1 MIRLVTITPDN
12 WRLGLSVRE
21 DKYDYVSDSSGI
33 LARTYAYRDNRS
45 QAFVIYDD
53 NVPVGMAMYHD
64 LDDWKAYDFSQFFID
79 HRYQRKGYG
88 LKAAE
93 MILEKMKADGKYDRV
108 VLCYINGD
116 EAAKNLYEKL
126 GFHHTGQADED
137 EIIMEKNFTVNSG
150 LLIYSV
156 ENFALCCMISPAF
169 LSTIYQILCYAI
181 SGTSIQVSSFHV
193 FLGGDMVLRANDKR
207 NKLPSASTCSYFF

>member
-1 MIRLVTITPDN
+1 MQFVGGELMIHLVTITPDN

-21 DKYDYVSDSSGI
+21 DQYDYVSDSSGI
-33 LARTYAYRDNRS
+33 LARAYAYRDNRS

-126 GFHHTGQADED
+126 GFNHTGQADDD
-137 EIIMEKNFTVNSG
+137 EIIMEK
-150 LLIYSV
+150 
-156 ENFALCCMISPAF
+156 
-169 LSTIYQILCYAI
+169 
-181 SGTSIQVSSFHV
+181 
-193 FLGGDMVLRANDKR
+193 DLR
-207 NKLPSASTCSYFF
+207 

>member
-12 WRLGLSVRE
+12 WRLGLTVRE
-21 DKYDYVSDSSGI
+21 DQYDYVSDSSGI
-33 LARTYAYRDNRS
+33 LARAYAYRDNRS
-45 QAFVIYDD
+45 QAFVIYD
-53 NVPVGMAMYHD
+53 D

-126 GFHHTGQADED
+126 GFHHTGQEDED
-137 EIIMEKNFTVNSG
+137 EIIMEK
-150 LLIYSV
+150 
-156 ENFALCCMISPAF
+156 
-169 LSTIYQILCYAI
+169 IL
-181 SGTSIQVSSFHV
+181 
-193 FLGGDMVLRANDKR
+193 R
-207 NKLPSASTCSYFF
+207 

>member
-1 MIRLVTITPDN
+1 MQFVGGELMIRLVTITPDN

-21 DKYDYVSDSSGI
+21 DQYDYVSDSSGI
-33 LARTYAYRDNRS
+33 LARAYAYRDNRS

-88 LKAAE
+88 LKPAE

-116 EAAKNLYEKL
+116 EAAKISMKNL
-126 GFHHTGQADED
+126 
-137 EIIMEKNFTVNSG
+137 V
-150 LLIYSV
+150 LI
-156 ENFALCCMISPAF
+156 
-169 LSTIYQILCYAI
+169 
-181 SGTSIQVSSFHV
+181 IQVRQMRMRSSWKKFYGK
-193 FLGGDMVLRANDKR
+193 FR
-207 NKLPSASTCSYFF
+207 SAYLFR

>member
-21 DKYDYVSDSSGI
+21 DQYDYVSDSSGI
-33 LARTYAYRDNRS
+33 LARAYAYRDNRS

-93 MILEKMKADGKYDRV
+93 MILEKMKADGKHDRV
-108 VLCYINGD
+108 FMFFSVVIWFSGRMIKEINCLVPQP
-116 EAAKNLYEKL
+116 AVTSFSYVWKL
-126 GFHHTGQADED
+126 
-137 EIIMEKNFTVNSG
+137 I
-150 LLIYSV
+150 
-156 ENFALCCMISPAF
+156 CW
-169 LSTIYQILCYAI
+169 
-181 SGTSIQVSSFHV
+181 
-193 FLGGDMVLRANDKR
+193 
-207 NKLPSASTCSYFF
+207 